1 MDIDFISDNS
11 KLNKHANY
19 VFTFSLVKTLGEI
32 QSFKGSN
39 IYSQQGHG
47 PGLLALNE
55 QAPFKQPSGCL
66 KAFKL
71 K

>member
-32 QSFKGSN
+32 QSFKGYN
-39 IYSQQGHG
+39 IFAARTWTWIVGTQ
-47 PGLLALNE
+47 
-55 QAPFKQPSGCL
+55 
-66 KAFKL
+66 
-71 K
+71 